1 MTNNVKETLTQI
13 NHVSRQ
19 LLSRIQYMQTILQ
32 ENPHTQAQTQTQ
44 GNSSTKTQKKDN
56 EDELTELMSNRQC
69 LITHLFEQYSA
80 EEIKVEHLLI
90 NEMTTLDTELSI
102 KSQVCKN
109 TLAEQVIKLKK
120 SKKVTN
126 SYKKY

>member
-120 SKKVTN
+120 KVR
-126 SYKKY
+126 K

>member
-32 ENPHTQAQTQTQ
+32 ENPHTQAQTQ
-44 GNSSTKTQKKDN
+44 GNSSTKTQKKD
-56 EDELTELMSNRQC
+56 DELTELMSNRQC